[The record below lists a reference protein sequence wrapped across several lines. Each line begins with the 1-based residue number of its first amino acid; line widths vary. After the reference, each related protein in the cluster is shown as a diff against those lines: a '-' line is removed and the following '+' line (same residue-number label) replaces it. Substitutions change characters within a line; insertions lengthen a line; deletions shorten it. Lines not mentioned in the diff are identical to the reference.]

1 MNVGVITLKTMQI
14 HQIKPSHRP
23 RAKTRIGRGGKRGT
37 YSGKG
42 QKGQKSRAGAK
53 IRSEQK
59 EAILKIPKRR
69 GVKFKNS
76 PKKTKHPVVAV
87 NLSGVERFFKNS
99 ELVNPRSL
107 LAHGLIE
114 KISGKYPRV
123 KILVGQDKL
132 AKKLYFSEVDVSSK
146 AKELIEKA
154 GGAIK

>member
-1 MNVGVITLKTMQI
+1 MQI

-76 PKKTKHPVVAV
+76 PKKTRNLVVAI
-87 NLSGVERFFKNS
+87 NLSGVERSFKNS
-99 ELVNPRSL
+99 ELVNLKSL

-123 KILVGQDKL
+123 KILAGQGKL
-132 AKKLYFSEVDVSSK
+132 VKKLYFSEVDVSNR

-154 GGAIK
+154 GGRV

>member
-1 MNVGVITLKTMQI
+1 MQI

-23 RAKTRIGRGGKRGT
+23 KTKIRIGRGGKRGT

-69 GVKFKNS
+69 GVRFRNS
-76 PKKTKHPVVAV
+76 PKKTRSLVVAV
-87 NLSGVERFFKNS
+87 SLSGVERFFKNS
-99 ELVNPRSL
+99 ELVNLKSL
-107 LAHGLIE
+107 LVHGLIE

-132 AKKLYFSEVDVSSK
+132 VKKLYFSEVDVSGK

-154 GGAIK
+154 GGAVK

>member
-1 MNVGVITLKTMQI
+1 MQI
-14 HQIKPSHRP
+14 HQIKPVHQP

-53 IRSEQK
+53 IRSEQR

-76 PKKTKHPVVAV
+76 PKKIKKLVVAV
-87 NLSGVERFFKNS
+87 NLSSVEKLFKNS

-107 LAHGLIE
+107 LANGLIE
-114 KISGKYPRV
+114 KISGEYPQV
-123 KILVGQDKL
+123 KILAGQDKL
-132 AKKLYFSEVDVSSK
+132 AKKLYFSGVDVSNK

-154 GGAIK
+154 GGTIK

>member
-1 MNVGVITLKTMQI
+1 MQI

-76 PKKTKHPVVAV
+76 PKKNKNLVVAV
-87 NLSGVERFFKNS
+87 NLSSIERFFKDS
-99 ELVNPRSL
+99 ESVNLKSL